1 MELKKLSE
9 QECRRSYEDIAKD
22 INDIRNDKNCLK
34 LTIDE
39 TLAKGLG
46 LYEVAQDKKKSNG
59 LGLEKSFEVISED
72 IIKEDW
78 IQLSKK
84 KNEIKFENKD
94 ENNVSEIL
102 MMFLQQWRSHI
113 MYLNNRENILLM
125 EFRGTLPPDLMR
137 WKVELSNE
145 ED

>member
-84 KNEIKFENKD
+84 KNEIKFEKD
-94 ENNVSEIL
+94 RKSV
-102 MMFLQQWRSHI
+102 
-113 MYLNNRENILLM
+113 
-125 EFRGTLPPDLMR
+125 
-137 WKVELSNE
+137 V
-145 ED
+145 

>member
-78 IQLSKK
+78 IQLSKR